1 METQKIINLLGDG
14 NNNLQN
20 MQQEND
26 MLSMIKITQNMAKEM
41 KIVQPLNL
49 KPKLLNQIF
58 VIIQTHIFL

>member
-1 METQKIINLLGDG
+1 METQKIINLLGDA

-58 VIIQTHIFL
+58 VTIQTHIFL